1 MHKLQSHL
9 LEYLKYLGLNTA
21 SFQMKRGNRK
31 DQSLESMNQWRKKW
45 GGMKAATR
53 CLSNT
58 LDEIFQTGM
67 IWFCKVWS
75 ATTFTTFWHQIKIWH
90 CWRGSTVNFFTCCHL
105 SALSKV
111 ICFSWEL
118 SDQGQEW
125 QRVNKQWF
133 LQRQSIKS
141 FTQSFRSKMSLPQRW
156 VCACVVLMVRYRC
169 NFKISAFYLHN
180 TFVNVA
186 DMNNRF

>member
-1 MHKLQSHL
+1 
-9 LEYLKYLGLNTA
+9 
-21 SFQMKRGNRK
+21 MKFFNLAWFR
-31 DQSLESMNQWRKKW
+31 
-45 GGMKAATR
+45 
-53 CLSNT
+53 
-58 LDEIFQTGM
+58 
-67 IWFCKVWS
+67 FCKVWS
-75 ATTFTTFWHQIKIWH
+75 ATTFTTFWYQIKIWH

-180 TFVNVA
+180 TLEMLQIWTIDSNMYSIDCYTTGLILVWIILQTFFKKLKH
-186 DMNNRF
+186 RL